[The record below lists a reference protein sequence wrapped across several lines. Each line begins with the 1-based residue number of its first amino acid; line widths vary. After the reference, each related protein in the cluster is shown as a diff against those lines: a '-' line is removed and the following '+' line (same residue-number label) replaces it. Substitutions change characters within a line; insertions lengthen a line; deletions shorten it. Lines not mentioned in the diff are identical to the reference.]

1 MLEFLARFPRFNGF
15 LLGILQGIPQGIVIP
30 DMEPWILSTLSVLD
44 KNLVFIIGLGFFAPL
59 AFFAFIVAIRGA
71 KRSKWWI
78 IPNRYVNLYDMMFWT
93 CLSFSAAGFYAL
105 NKAGI
110 DTGYGLCALFAASGV
125 GFLTAGF
132 LEARLQNKK
141 IHRDI

>member
-30 DMEPWILSTLSVLD
+30 DQDPRILSVFLLLD
-44 KNLVFIIGLGFFAPL
+44 SYLVFLIGFGFFAPL
-59 AFFAFIVAIRGA
+59 VFFALVVAIRGA
-71 KRSKWWI
+71 KRSKWWTV
-78 IPNRYVNLYDMMFWT
+78 PNRYVNLYDMMFWT

-110 DTGYGLCALFAASGV
+110 DTGYGICALFAASGV
-125 GFLTAGF
+125 GFWVAGF

-141 IHRDI
+141 IHQDI